1 MRTSCA
7 VRGTVGR
14 VKVKLGRPTPPVP
27 GELGVEEMDQ
37 RSGWKRE
44 PPGAG
49 HHLRALRGEGGPQ
62 RNRNRF
68 GKENM
73 NTLPES

>member
-27 GELGVEEMDQ
+27 GELGVQEMDQ

-49 HHLRALRGEGGPQ
+49 HRVPPQ
-62 RNRNRF
+62 STQGRMGHREIEIVLE
-68 GKENM
+68 KKI
-73 NTLPES
+73 